1 MNERRIAM
9 MQIIDS
15 RRKFT
20 ARELAERFGVSVRTI
35 QRDLDYLQ
43 QIGFPLY
50 TEQGPHG
57 GYRAL
62 PNRILPPL
70 RLNQTEAL
78 GLFLSLQVLEKI
90 SDFPFS
96 AVRSH
101 LSAHYYGSL
110 PQDIQDTI
118 DRMRHYIVFYL
129 QPAAKH
135 APYTTEILQAA
146 VEQRALAFQYQSKS
160 GTRWVHAFPV
170 GLYFDNGFWY
180 MPALYKERILL
191 YRADRIQSASIMEE
205 TMPELPTLKEWLAA
219 EEQREG
225 EEVQLQ
231 FTEQGSRIAQDD
243 RLFQSVANQIWQSR
257 VPYEEMAYLARKLVS
272 YGPEVKVISP
282 PRLREQVMGLLRQS
296 LEQYML

>member
-15 RRKFT
+15 RKKFT

-70 RLNQTEAL
+70 QLNQTEAL

-101 LSAHYYGSL
+101 LSANITPACRRIFKTPSTGCT
-110 PQDIQDTI
+110 TI
-118 DRMRHYIVFYL
+118 SPFTNSNGWRNTRPIRPKFCRL
-129 QPAAKH
+129 LWSKELWLFNINPNPAADK
-135 APYTTEILQAA
+135 
-146 VEQRALAFQYQSKS
+146 
-160 GTRWVHAFPV
+160 
-170 GLYFDNGFWY
+170 Y
-180 MPALYKERILL
+180 MLSPW
-191 YRADRIQSASIMEE
+191 DSIMR
-205 TMPELPTLKEWLAA
+205 TGSGICPRFIKK
-219 EEQREG
+219 G
-225 EEVQLQ
+225 SC
-231 FTEQGSRIAQDD
+231 FTEQTASKTHLSQKR
-243 RLFQSVANQIWQSR
+243 
-257 VPYEEMAYLARKLVS
+257 
-272 YGPEVKVISP
+272 
-282 PRLREQVMGLLRQS
+282 
-296 LEQYML
+296 